1 MAKQWC
7 LGQQRA
13 WLSMPVYP
21 YVRLQGPLGCWT
33 ELPNQNLTVQMN
45 ETSGA
50 WEEKPKEDRE
60 NEKSK

>member
-1 MAKQWC
+1 
-7 LGQQRA
+7 
-13 WLSMPVYP
+13 MPVYP